1 MTYKQVLE
9 KQIAILT
16 AAVIDR
22 KRELKTRTDAELR
35 ATVARDFALTLPIY
49 IPAEAAAAQI
59 VF

>member
-22 KRELKTRTDAELR
+22 KWELKTRTDAELQ
-35 ATVARDFALTLPIY
+35 ATVARDFALTRPIY

>member
-22 KRELKTRTDAELR
+22 KRELKTRTDAELQ
-35 ATVARDFALTLPIY
+35 ATVARDFALMLPIY
-49 IPAEAAAAQI
+49 IPSEAAAVEI